1 VNQDASCLAVGRP
14 RGERSSWET
23 LGANGKHM
31 ENNMENEWKNM
42 RKNMTHEK
50 NICYGKI
57 NGTRYMETI
66 YTVLTKKR
74 KH

>member
-1 VNQDASCLAVGRP
+1 M
-14 RGERSSWET
+14 ERSSWET
-23 LGANGKHM
+23 LGENGKHM

-66 YTVLTKKR
+66 IIYCFNEETKTLMSLEK
-74 KH
+74 